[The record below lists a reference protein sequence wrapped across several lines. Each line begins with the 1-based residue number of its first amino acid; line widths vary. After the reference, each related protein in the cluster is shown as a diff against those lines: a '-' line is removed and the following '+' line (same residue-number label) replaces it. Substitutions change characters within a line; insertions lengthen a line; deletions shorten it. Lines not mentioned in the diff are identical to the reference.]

1 MYLLFHLIEYNYML
15 PFLNKTKILMLKI
28 FIFLYYLIA
37 ALISYKTV
45 TGNFDLYILNSY
57 DLGRIFGTLG
67 FSGIILQMIL
77 SSRIKML
84 EKGVGLDRLSR
95 WHKTNAR
102 AAFTFILF
110 HPFLLFFDFLKKLD
124 FDFLKNL
131 TIYEWFGVFALILLT
146 AFVSITVFSERLKI
160 KYETWKIT
168 HKIAY

>member
-67 FSGIILQMIL
+67 FSGIIL
-77 SSRIKML
+77 
-84 EKGVGLDRLSR
+84 
-95 WHKTNAR
+95 HKR
-102 AAFTFILF
+102 
-110 HPFLLFFDFLKKLD
+110 
-124 FDFLKNL
+124 
-131 TIYEWFGVFALILLT
+131 
-146 AFVSITVFSERLKI
+146 
-160 KYETWKIT
+160 
-168 HKIAY
+168 